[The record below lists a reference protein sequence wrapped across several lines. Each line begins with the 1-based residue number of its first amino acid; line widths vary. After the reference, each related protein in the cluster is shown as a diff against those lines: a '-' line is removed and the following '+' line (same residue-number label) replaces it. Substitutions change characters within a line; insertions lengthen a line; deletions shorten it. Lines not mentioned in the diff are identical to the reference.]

1 MEKLLKARFI
11 QEYYKNNTKD
21 TLHMSTENEPTMKRN
36 LAVLNLPGG
45 LHTVEGNDKIPDNCK
60 YPLATIQAAENQKQT
75 NAGSLAKLLNPLNAN
90 VALI

>member
-11 QEYYKNNTKD
+11 QEYDKDDTKD
-21 TLHMSTENEPTMKRN
+21 ALHMSTENEPT
-36 LAVLNLPGG
+36 VLNLPGG
-45 LHTVEGNDKIPDNCK
+45 LHTVEGNDKIPDNSK
-60 YPLATIQAAENQKQT
+60 NPLATIQAAENQKQT